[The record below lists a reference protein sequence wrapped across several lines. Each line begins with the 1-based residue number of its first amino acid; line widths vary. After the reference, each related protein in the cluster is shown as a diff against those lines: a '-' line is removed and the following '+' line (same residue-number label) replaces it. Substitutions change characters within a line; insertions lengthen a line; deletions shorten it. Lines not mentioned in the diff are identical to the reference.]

1 MASDVN
7 VIIEDGGLGLA
18 GSASAPAVHM
28 GTCSAGAL
36 NTLLGF
42 GTPEAVR
49 STLGSGPLVDALCL
63 ALARGGSPV
72 YGVRV
77 SATTAGASG
86 AVTFTAKDVGTP
98 GPSPGAAPS
107 GAPLD
112 AYDVIVEIVKGGAVA
127 TSTFRVSFD
136 GGDTWSLIYA
146 TAASFATLAALT
158 GLTITFAAGTYQPGD
173 RYTWTTTPPLYAS
186 SDLATGLDAI
196 LASPIVLDH
205 VHVVGTVGGANDA
218 AKVTAFVALAAA
230 IDTKMTAFEAAY
242 RYTYAVLEAP
252 IVADSAWDV
261 SAVQNQI
268 SVRQV
273 WVIGDVEMASA
284 NTSRIERR
292 HVGTLVSA
300 RISRAA
306 LDEDPASGITEG
318 GDVGSVVTLYRDD
331 RVTPGAVDRR
341 LVGLRT
347 YEGIAGV
354 YTTAGKTRAAA
365 NSDFSD
371 LPNRRVMDRA
381 CAVGRVALLA
391 QLHKPIPVKITTGRI
406 LEKRARQIEAAVQAR
421 IEAVI
426 GPFVSLVQV
435 QVNRTDNILSTRKLR
450 VAVKIIPKALGRE
463 VDLTIGFL
471 NPATQVTA

>member
-1 MASDVN
+1 MANGDVS
-7 VIIEDGGLGLA
+7 VLIEDGGLGLV
-18 GSASAPAVHM
+18 GSASAPAVHV
-28 GTCSAGAL
+28 GTCSTGPL
-36 NTLLGF
+36 NTMLGF

-49 STLGSGPLVDALCL
+49 VQLGSGPLVDALCL

-86 AVTFTAKDVGTP
+86 NVTYTQAGGVA

-107 GAPLD
+107 GVPLD
-112 AYDVIVEIVKGGAVA
+112 AYDVIVEILKGGAVG

-158 GLTITFAAGTYQPGD
+158 GLTITFAVGTYQPGD
-173 RYTWTTTPPLYAS
+173 RYTWSTTAPSYAA
-186 SDLATGLDAI
+186 SDLETALNTI
-196 LASPIVLDH
+196 KASPVVVDH
-205 VHVVGTVGGANDA
+205 IHVVGTVGGANDT

-230 IDTKMTAFEAAY
+230 IDTKLEEMRAAY
-242 RYTYAVLEAP
+242 RYTYALLEQP
-252 IVADSAWDV
+252 PVNDTAWDV
-261 SAVQNQI
+261 STVQLQA
-268 SVRQV
+268 STRQV
-273 WVIGDVEMASA
+273 WVLGEAEYATAS
-284 NTSRIERR
+284 TSRIERR

-300 RISRAA
+300 RITRAA

-318 GDVGSVVTLYRDD
+318 GDVGTVVQLYRDD

-341 LVGLRT
+341 MIGLRT
-347 YEGIAGV
+347 YEGVSGV
-354 YTTAGKTRAAA
+354 YATEGKTRAAA

-381 CAVGRVALLA
+381 CAVARIALLA
-391 QLHKPIPVKITTGRI
+391 QLHKPLPVKASNGRI
-406 LEKRARQIEAAVQAR
+406 LEKRARQIE
-421 IEAVI
+421 EAVRARVEAVV
-426 GPFVSLVQV
+426 GPFVSAVQV
-435 QVNRTDNILSTRKLR
+435 QVNRTDNLLSTRKLR

-463 VDLTIGFL
+463 VELTIGFL
-471 NPATQVTA
+471 NPALQQVA